1 MKISGSYDFSAPPP
15 AVWQALTEPESLQ
28 GCIPGCQRLEAVA
41 DGQYEAEMTIALG
54 PIRGQFSASVGMLEQ
69 RPYEFYR
76 LAVKG
81 QGSSGFV
88 NGDASVTLAPNGGGT
103 TVQVEGDAQA
113 GGLLARVG
121 QRMMESVAR
130 QMMDRFF
137 NCLGESA
144 GQLRIRN

>member
-1 MKISGSYDFSAPPP
+1 M
-15 AVWQALTEPESLQ
+15 
-28 GCIPGCQRLEAVA
+28 A

-54 PIRGQFSASVGMLEQ
+54 PIRGKFSATVGMLEQ
-69 RPYEFYR
+69 QPYEFYR

-88 NGDASVTLAPNGGGT
+88 NGDAAVTLSPNGGGT

-144 GQLRIRN
+144 AR